1 MPNRFVSVGDDFTL
15 PADVKAAD
23 ANLPARLQDT
33 ALSATYVTFRDSVTG
48 LPITGK
54 NVIMTVDQ
62 TANEIIDIVVEA
74 I

>member
-33 ALSATYVTFRDSVTG
+33 ALNATYALKSEVPPTTLDGGNATSTYDGSFNFDGGS
-48 LPITGK
+48 
-54 NVIMTVDQ
+54 
-62 TANEIIDIVVEA
+62 AA
-74 I
+74 